1 MLMHVILDNGHGI
14 ETKGKRSP
22 VLPDGSQLLEWKYT
36 REIARQVMEPLRSA
50 GVDCFLLVPGELD
63 VSLKKRAQMV
73 NELAT
78 KFGSERTILVSI
90 HCNAAGDGSKWM
102 TARGWEAWT
111 SIGGTKA
118 DKLADCFYDEA
129 MRMGF
134 KVRKDMSDGDPDKE
148 DGLYIL
154 KHTLC
159 PAVLTENFFMD
170 NMEDCKF
177 MLSEKGREAIA
188 ALHVRSITKYIEDYA

>member
-111 SIGGTKA
+111 SIGETKA

-188 ALHVRSITKYIEDYA
+188 ALHVRSITKYLEDYA

>member
-1 MLMHVILDNGHGI
+1 MHVILDNGHGI

-111 SIGGTKA
+111 SIGETKA

>member
-111 SIGGTKA
+111 SIGETKA